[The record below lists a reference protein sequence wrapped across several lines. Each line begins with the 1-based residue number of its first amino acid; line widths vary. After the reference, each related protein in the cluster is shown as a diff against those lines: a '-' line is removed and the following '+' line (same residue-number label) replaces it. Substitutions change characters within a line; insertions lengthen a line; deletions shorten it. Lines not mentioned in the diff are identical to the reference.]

1 MLFFRPR
8 LIIFLKFQKN
18 FSLDILIKYI
28 LIKKKECMTSLHSV
42 LRGGAWELLTNIQ
55 TRSVQERAAGDLM

>member
-8 LIIFLKFQKN
+8 LIIFLKFRKFQPRYSYKIY
-18 FSLDILIKYI
+18 SYI
-28 LIKKKECMTSLHSV
+28 KKECMTSLHSV